1 MLLLKV
7 AVRRFSVSMRLL
19 TLLSSSSSHPIGF
32 RWLSFFYFH
41 RRLSN
46 RSRKKELE
54 DRAIIKERVSDEE
67 KKEQTLSLKACLVR
81 KV

>member
-1 MLLLKV
+1 M
-7 AVRRFSVSMRLL
+7 
-19 TLLSSSSSHPIGF
+19 GF
-32 RWLSFFYFH
+32 FFH
-41 RRLSN
+41 RRRLSN

-81 KV
+81 KVKKV